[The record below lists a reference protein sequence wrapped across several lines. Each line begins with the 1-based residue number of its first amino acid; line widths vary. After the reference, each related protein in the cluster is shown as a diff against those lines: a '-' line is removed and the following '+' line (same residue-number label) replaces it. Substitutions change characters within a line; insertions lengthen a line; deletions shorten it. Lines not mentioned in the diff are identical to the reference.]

1 MKLIH
6 LIIIFVICI
15 SVKPM
20 TGQSVHVVLK
30 QIEQNNKTLQVAA
43 KSDEATKIGIDAEN
57 SLTDPNVTYSSFYSK
72 DVKGQAGSE
81 MVVTQG
87 FDFPTLYTKRKNAG
101 RERKAVID
109 FHKEVLRRNT
119 LLEAQ
124 KLCFDIIQLEKEKE
138 FLTTRQQN
146 ADELLLLFEERLK
159 AGDVSI
165 IEVNKIKMER
175 MSIQTALLEN
185 NTAIRTT
192 SQSLTAMNGNHPLD
206 FHDMEYPVLLASYDF
221 ETMRNEAIQYNA
233 EILAATSNQKANESV
248 LRVMHHN
255 WLPKFEMGYR
265 RNTTGDFKQHGF
277 LVGGSIPIFSNR
289 QQVKIAKA
297 NAVSANLLVEETR
310 LKIYNSIETDINE
323 AKYTLNA
330 MAIYDINLMKE
341 TLLLLTESVKSGILS
356 ITDYYTEVD
365 EIYRNL
371 GAYTKVENRFQKAI
385 ASLRKWS
392 L

>member
-1 MKLIH
+1 MKRIH

-87 FDFPTLYTKRKNAG
+87 FDFPTLYAKRKDAG

-138 FLTTRQQN
+138 FLT
-146 ADELLLLFEERLK
+146 F
-159 AGDVSI
+159 
-165 IEVNKIKMER
+165 
-175 MSIQTALLEN
+175 
-185 NTAIRTT
+185 
-192 SQSLTAMNGNHPLD
+192 
-206 FHDMEYPVLLASYDF
+206 
-221 ETMRNEAIQYNA
+221 
-233 EILAATSNQKANESV
+233 
-248 LRVMHHN
+248 
-255 WLPKFEMGYR
+255 
-265 RNTTGDFKQHGF
+265 F
-277 LVGGSIPIFSNR
+277 L
-289 QQVKIAKA
+289 
-297 NAVSANLLVEETR
+297 
-310 LKIYNSIETDINE
+310 
-323 AKYTLNA
+323 
-330 MAIYDINLMKE
+330 
-341 TLLLLTESVKSGILS
+341 
-356 ITDYYTEVD
+356 
-365 EIYRNL
+365 
-371 GAYTKVENRFQKAI
+371 
-385 ASLRKWS
+385 
-392 L
+392 